1 MKQHELSWKITAQY
15 KNQEIKAFLQEQ
27 GISRRALSAIKF
39 TGGFI
44 RVNGIEQNVRYRL
57 QEYDDLELLF
67 PPEQENE
74 QLVKEPIPLMIMYE
88 DEDLFI
94 VNKPTG
100 MNTIPSRQ
108 HPTGSLA
115 NAIAYYYEQIK
126 LASTVH
132 IVTRLDRDTSGLVLI
147 AKHRHAHHL
156 LSQMQ
161 KKGEIERFYEAFA
174 GGMMEKDIGRI
185 DEPIGRKLDSIIE
198 REVRSDGQ
206 KAVTRYKVIQTTSSF
221 SYVKLKLE
229 TGRTHQ
235 IRVHLAYIGH
245 PLLGDDLYGGKR
257 TLINRQALH
266 CQQIKLTHP
275 ITQENLSIQAELP
288 EDMQEL
294 LNRESL

>member
-1 MKQHELSWKITAQY
+1 
-15 KNQEIKAFLQEQ
+15 
-27 GISRRALSAIKF
+27 
-39 TGGFI
+39 
-44 RVNGIEQNVRYRL
+44 
-57 QEYDDLELLF
+57 
-67 PPEQENE
+67 
-74 QLVKEPIPLMIMYE
+74 
-88 DEDLFI
+88 
-94 VNKPTG
+94 
-100 MNTIPSRQ
+100 
-108 HPTGSLA
+108 
-115 NAIAYYYEQIK
+115 
-126 LASTVH
+126 
-132 IVTRLDRDTSGLVLI
+132 
-147 AKHRHAHHL
+147 
-156 LSQMQ
+156 MQ